1 MPVVNVPNRFQ
12 DQIFVGNAAVL
23 SIFTAENIAGRDF
36 DSLKARMI
44 PFSNSAIFS
53 SMDIFKDISRAIS
66 PDLPKDL
73 GDMDSHLNFILPKII
88 PYGEDLREENFWLSK
103 RWKEVRDDEGF
114 HESILHIFNEGGEYL
129 LSLDGNVVKGNWKRL
144 NKDNTLILE
153 IAGKSELFDLRF
165 LNGDFMVLTKHG
177 DQVKKGLLR
186 YSCLVYEPATR
197 SGGKELDW
205 RNIMEKMFNIWRENS
220 LSLVAWLIF
229 VGAIGLI
236 IYMSFR

>member
-1 MPVVNVPNRFQ
+1 
-12 DQIFVGNAAVL
+12 
-23 SIFTAENIAGRDF
+23 
-36 DSLKARMI
+36 
-44 PFSNSAIFS
+44 
-53 SMDIFKDISRAIS
+53 MDIFKDISRAIS

-177 DQVKKGLLR
+177 DQVKKGLRR
-186 YSCLVYEPATR
+186 YFCLVYEPATR
-197 SGGKELDW
+197 GGGKELDW